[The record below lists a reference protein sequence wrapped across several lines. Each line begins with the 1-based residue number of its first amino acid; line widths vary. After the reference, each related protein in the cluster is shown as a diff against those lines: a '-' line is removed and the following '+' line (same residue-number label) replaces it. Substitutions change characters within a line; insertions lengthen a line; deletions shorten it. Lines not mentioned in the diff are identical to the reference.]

1 MVVLWDVILGGDVGR
16 LECVTWD
23 SAAYRCLDMG
33 SGRRRRAACVM
44 IACAD
49 EVIETR
55 LFDIRF
61 SARCTH
67 RLDLT
72 QTPLW
77 REHRVDKV
85 RILWQRLSWL
95 CESVFLFC
103 SRCALN
109 SQIDD

>member
-1 MVVLWDVILGGDVGR
+1 VVVLWDVILGGDVGR

-49 EVIETR
+49 EVIEMR
-55 LFDIRF
+55 LFDIRI
-61 SARCTH
+61 SACCTH
-67 RLDLT
+67 CLDLT
-72 QTPLW
+72 RTLLW
-77 REHRVDKV
+77 RKHRVAKV
-85 RILWQRLSWL
+85 RALWQRLNLL

-109 SQIDD
+109 NQIDD

>member
-49 EVIETR
+49 EVIEMR

-61 SARCTH
+61 SACCTH
-67 RLDLT
+67 RLDLNR
-72 QTPLW
+72 TPLW
-77 REHRVDKV
+77 REHRFAKM
-85 RILWQRLSWL
+85 RALRQRLSLL

-103 SRCALN
+103 SRRALDN
-109 SQIDD
+109 QVDD